1 MTVRGLPPGRS
12 GRVWLRQRLD
22 VADRGAGLLETKLRI
37 LAAEEQRFVLL
48 AERTER
54 EWTRAVDDADRWMAR
69 ARLISGQRGVRFAT
83 PTASAEVSVRWA
95 RTMGVSYPSGAAVRP
110 PVAEPDD
117 STPDSSAL
125 VLARRAY
132 LHALTMG
139 AEHAAASAALEA
151 VHMEVATTRRRLR
164 ALQKRWTPRLE
175 QAQRVLAEALEEAER
190 EDGVRMRWSAARIAQ
205 DDRRDT
211 GQDGREPS

>member
-1 MTVRGLPPGRS
+1 
-12 GRVWLRQRLD
+12 
-22 VADRGAGLLETKLRI
+22 
-37 LAAEEQRFVLL
+37 
-48 AERTER
+48 
-54 EWTRAVDDADRWMAR
+54 
-69 ARLISGQRGVRFAT
+69 
-83 PTASAEVSVRWA
+83 
-95 RTMGVSYPSGAAVRP
+95 MGVSYPSGAAVRP
-110 PVAEPDD
+110 PVAEPDE

-151 VHMEVATTRRRLR
+151 VHVEVATTRRRLR